1 MTLRTAVVI
10 LCIAFAVV
18 VGANAFYILPRLAN
32 QADENSRA
40 SVALCALRVDL
51 QRRVA
56 ASEKFLAEHP
66 NGIPGIPAR
75 TLRDSI
81 DNQQR
86 TISALVVLRCPPMS
100 ADN

>member
-1 MTLRTAVVI
+1 VSLRTAVLI
-10 LCIAFAVV
+10 LCIAFAAVV
-18 VGANAFYILPRLAN
+18 AANAFYILPRLTR
-32 QADENSRA
+32 QADENTRA

-56 ASEKFLAEHP
+56 AAKNFLAEHP

-75 TLRDSI
+75 TFRDGI

-86 TISALVVLRCPPMS
+86 TISALTVLRCPPM
-100 ADN
+100 AAVP